1 MKTNRFF
8 LMAAAL
14 CASAVFTGC
23 SSELAESV
31 QTAAEPQDGYPISI
45 SAVKAGSDD
54 ITRALSLS
62 GDELSTSWGADEKV
76 YVYKNDAGEKV
87 AELTPTNISGT
98 SCTLTGIITGTY
110 TTSDKL
116 TLYYLKDKGADYT
129 GQLGTIEDIAA
140 NFDLSKAE
148 VSITQVA
155 PNGTL
160 LAWGDATFARQQAIT
175 KFSFTLGPSAAA
187 SVKPLQI
194 SATGLTGGL
203 LTIQPAVAT
212 SDIFVALQNTSGAEQ
227 TYTFVGNVGGLDWT
241 GTKKANLA
249 NNKYYLA
256 NVSLYRDLGS
266 VSGITITANPVKQG
280 APLDGS
286 NITVTDNGN
295 VLTKDVDYSVAYKKG
310 DNTKTTADETGTD
323 YTATISGKDKY
334 KGSFTSDAFSVTNLP
349 TPDITLTTGE
359 DYVTDGEIIA
369 QNATGWKVGAT
380 AEYGDTPTPIDASL
394 ISYTSS
400 AAGLSIDG
408 SGNITASTPGTY
420 TITISIEATE
430 NYNAAMKVITV
441 YVQQSGTSGEL
452 PTPGTGGSSWTD

>member
-1 MKTNRFF
+1 
-8 LMAAAL
+8 MAAAL

-54 ITRALSLS
+54 ITRALTLD
-62 GDELSTSWGADEKV
+62 GTTLTTAWAADERV
-76 YVYKNDAGEKV
+76 YVYKNDDGEKV
-87 AELTPTNISGT
+87 ATLAPTEISGVN
-98 SCTLTGIITGTY
+98 CTLTGTITGTY
-110 TTSDKL
+110 TTNDKL
-116 TLYYLKDKGADYT
+116 VLYYLKDKGAVYS
-129 GQLGTIEDIAA
+129 GQIGTIADIAA
-140 NFDLSKAE
+140 NFDFSKAE
-148 VSITQVA
+148 VEVTDVA

-160 LAWGDATFARQQAIT
+160 LAWGNASFQRQQAIT
-175 KFSFTLGPSAAA
+175 KFSFKLGASTVAA
-187 SVKPLQI
+187 VKPLVI
-194 SATGLTGGL
+194 SATGLTDGP
-203 LTIQPAVAT
+203 LTIQPAAAA
-212 SDIFVALQNTSGAEQ
+212 SDIFVAMQNTSGASQE
-227 TYTFVGNVGGLDWT
+227 YTFVGNVNGLDWT
-241 GTKKANLA
+241 GTKKANLE

-256 NVSLYRDLGS
+256 NVSLYRDLSS

-310 DNTKTTADETGTD
+310 DNTTTTADETGTD

-334 KGSFTSDAFSVTNLP
+334 KGSFTSDAFSVTDLP

-359 DYVTDGEIIA
+359 GYVTDGEIIA

-380 AEYGDTPTPIDASL
+380 AVYGDTSTPIDASL

-408 SGNITASTPGTY
+408 SGNITASTAGTY

-430 NYNAAMKVITV
+430 NYNAATKVITV
-441 YVQQSGTSGEL
+441 YVQQSGTGGTL
-452 PTPGTGGSSWTD
+452 PTVGEADDSSWTNE

>member
-1 MKTNRFF
+1 
-8 LMAAAL
+8 MAAAL

-62 GDELSTSWGADEKV
+62 GDVLSTSWGADEKV

-87 AELTPTNISGT
+87 ATLTPTNIDPSD
-98 SCTLTGIITGTY
+98 SKKCTLTGIITGTY

-116 TLYYLKDKGADYT
+116 TLYYLKDKGAGYT
-129 GQLGTIEDIAA
+129 EQLGTIEDIAA

-175 KFSFTLGPSAAA
+175 KFSFKLGPSTAA

-194 SATGLTGGL
+194 SATGLTGGP

-241 GTKKANLA
+241 GTKKVNLE
-249 NNKYYLA
+249 NNKYYTA
-256 NVSLYRDLGS
+256 NVSLYRDLS
-266 VSGITITANPVKQG
+266 TVSGITITANPVKQG

-310 DNTKTTADETGTD
+310 DNTTTTADETGTD

-334 KGSFTSDAFSVTNLP
+334 MGSFTSDAFSVTDLP

-359 DYVTDGEIIA
+359 GYVTDGEIIA

-380 AEYGDTPTPIDASL
+380 AVYGDTSTPIDASL

-408 SGNITASTPGTY
+408 SGNITASTAGTY
-420 TITISIEATE
+420 TITINIEATE
-430 NYNAAMKVITV
+430 NYNAATKVITV
-441 YVQQSGTSGEL
+441 YVQQSGMGGEL